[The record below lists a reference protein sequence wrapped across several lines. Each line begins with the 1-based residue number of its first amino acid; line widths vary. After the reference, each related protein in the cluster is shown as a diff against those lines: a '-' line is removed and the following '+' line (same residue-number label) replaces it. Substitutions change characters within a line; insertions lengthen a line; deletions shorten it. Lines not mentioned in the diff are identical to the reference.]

1 MFPAPIS
8 PPSASQT
15 GPLTVFLL
23 ARIFLLDKSVYAQIR
38 EENLALK
45 TLVVPLELSVSRV
58 ASVVQMATSLAV
70 RVEIRAA
77 HLKGEEP
84 PPPPTTKQVTRTA
97 TKTSTSRIAQTAT
110 KTTVSESVS
119 ESASISATAVEET
132 ATASFSLAPPPTP
145 TDGHIEKA
153 QVSFNYEDILQPRAK
168 SKEQDVAVR
177 KAAVDSLFE
186 NMCKGIEEFGDRD
199 SQSIV
204 LTHNP
209 SSGKENRKEA
219 CGNVSCAAGQSCDE
233 FPFAS
238 SAEGGLG
245 AIANCI
251 IALGNSIQGGFL
263 RSLLSSAGIGDGDH
277 YLLQL
282 TNVNCQDFLPTSGR
296 RDLDR
301 RQQVPPTSGLTS
313 QMQELD
319 VTTFGA
325 LGANDAFDHGLYY
338 IGDLTS
344 GQYAVNISLT
354 NGVVSAYYIID
365 YQGATYAASY
375 FNASMTGAAL
385 DFTLPS
391 DTTGVTLMLDSVLDF
406 NVSGSMTKIS
416 GGSSGARQQ
425 ASAQIWFMVLI
436 GALGLVSNTLV

>member
-1 MFPAPIS
+1 MFPAPGY
-8 PPSASQT
+8 PPPASQT
-15 GPLTVFLL
+15 VPLTVF
-23 ARIFLLDKSVYAQIR
+23 FLGQTFILDKSAYAQIR
-38 EENLALK
+38 QGKFAMQKLALAVD
-45 TLVVPLELSVSRV
+45 LAPSARMGDVVPMMR
-58 ASVVQMATSLAV
+58 SLAV
-70 RVEIRAA
+70 RAGIPAA
-77 HLKGEEP
+77 CLIQLGRPGIFCCNDSPSGCCIEEGEEP

-110 KTTVSESVS
+110 ETTVSESVS

-145 TDGHIEKA
+145 TDGRIAKA
-153 QVSFNYEDILQPRAK
+153 QISFNYEDILQPRAK

-177 KAAVDSLFE
+177 KAAVDSASKNSE
-186 NMCKGIEEFGDRD
+186 IETVRASFLHITQARARK
-199 SQSIV
+199 
-204 LTHNP
+204 T
-209 SSGKENRKEA
+209 GKRRAEKFPVRQDNRA
-219 CGNVSCAAGQSCDE
+219 T
-233 FPFAS
+233 S

-251 IALGNSIQGGFL
+251 IALGNSIQGGFI

-282 TNVNCQDFLPTSGR
+282 TNLNCQDFLPTSGR

-344 GQYAVNISLT
+344 GH
-354 NGVVSAYYIID
+354 
-365 YQGATYAASY
+365 SY